1 MLQALQQAGST
12 CVFGMQQ
19 KEKVTVPFG
28 QEPAFLTL
36 SPTPLATKKFYPKMP

>member
-1 MLQALQQAGST
+1 M
-12 CVFGMQQ
+12 FGMQQ

-36 SPTPLATKKFYPKMP
+36 SPTPLATKKFYPAIVKGKCGLSWWLRQ